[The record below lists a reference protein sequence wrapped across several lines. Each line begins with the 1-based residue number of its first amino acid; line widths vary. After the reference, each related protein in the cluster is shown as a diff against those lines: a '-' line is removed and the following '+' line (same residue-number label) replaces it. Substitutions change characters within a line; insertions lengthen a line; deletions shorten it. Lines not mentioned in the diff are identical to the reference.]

1 MFAGRDCWVFDL
13 DGTLTVP
20 NIDFDHLRSE
30 LGIPAGTLIL
40 EYLATLPEAQAAPL
54 HRRLAELE
62 RALAAE
68 VEGQDGCRELLEALV
83 RDGCCLGILTRNTRA
98 NALLSLDRLGV
109 ADLFA
114 EAHVLGRDEAAP
126 KPDPD
131 GIHTLLQRW
140 GADPQRG
147 VMVGDF
153 RLDLEAGRNAGVRTV
168 HFVGD
173 QRGDQRG
180 GQRGGQHADSGPWP
194 ELTDLSVDSLHAL
207 RTAAV
212 VRGPQP

>member
-1 MFAGRDCWVFDL
+1 MLRGRDCWVFDL

-20 NIDFDHLRSE
+20 NIDFDRLRLE
-30 LGIPAGTLIL
+30 LGIPAGALIL
-40 EYLATLPEAQAAPL
+40 EHLATLPDAEAAPL

-62 RALAAE
+62 RELAAE
-68 VEGQDGCRELLEALV
+68 VEGQDGCRELLEQLA
-83 RDGCCLGILTRNTRA
+83 RDGCQLGILTRNTRA

-109 ADLFA
+109 TDLFA

-131 GIHTLLQRW
+131 GILALLARW
-140 GADPQRG
+140 RAAPERG

-173 QRGDQRG
+173 GSRDAPPAGEG
-180 GQRGGQHADSGPWP
+180 AWP
-194 ELTDLSVDSLHAL
+194 DLTDLVVRSLHEL
-207 RTAAV
+207 REIFADRRSGT
-212 VRGPQP
+212 